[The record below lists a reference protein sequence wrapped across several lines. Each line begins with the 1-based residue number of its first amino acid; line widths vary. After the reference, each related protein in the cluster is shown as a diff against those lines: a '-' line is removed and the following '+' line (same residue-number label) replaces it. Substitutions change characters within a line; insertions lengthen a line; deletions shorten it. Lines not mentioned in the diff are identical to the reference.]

1 MSGKLVV
8 MVPHLEVVSV
18 VVAVAV
24 GTVVLLVI
32 ADCYA
37 AFAAT
42 LIRHIQCVTAF
53 IAPIPAIT
61 TTTTTTTTTTYT
73 NQYRCHHHYSPLSLW
88 WY

>member
-8 MVPHLEVVSV
+8 MVPHLEVVA
-18 VVAVAV
+18 VAVAV

-61 TTTTTTTTTTYT
+61 TTTTTYT